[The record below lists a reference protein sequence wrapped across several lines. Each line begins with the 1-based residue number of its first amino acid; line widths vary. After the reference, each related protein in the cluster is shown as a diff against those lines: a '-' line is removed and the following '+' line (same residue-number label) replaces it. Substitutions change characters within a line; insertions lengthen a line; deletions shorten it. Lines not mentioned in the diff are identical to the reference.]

1 MNIVGVDT
9 AVFGVEDLDAARKFL
24 TEYGMTETDHGA
36 TGASFEALDGSGVKL
51 RRASDTSLP
60 IANVS
65 GSTGRETIWGVKDQA
80 SLEAIA
86 GELTKDRQVR
96 RDADGTLHTI
106 DDEGLAIGF
115 QVTKR
120 HAYDAKP
127 KPFNVPGL
135 APQRP
140 INSRVDF
147 VEPGKPR
154 AVGHIVF
161 WSDDP
166 DRSMRF
172 YIDRLGFKITDHVGN
187 KQGVFLR
194 APGSRDHHNLFFIGR
209 PDAKVSFQHLECHFG
224 DFQEVMV
231 GGSIL
236 DRSGWKTARGPG
248 RHILGSN
255 YYWYFMT
262 PMGGAFELSADM
274 DQVDDN
280 WVPGEWDTLGD
291 VAGVCTTLEISTAGA
306 PPGAIKMPSWRG
318 ASAR

>member
-9 AVFGVEDLDAARKFL
+9 AIFGVEDLDAARKFIR
-24 TEYGMTETDHGA
+24 EYGMAETEHGA
-36 TGASFEALDGSGVKL
+36 AGASFQALDGSGVVL

-65 GSTGRETIWGVKDQA
+65 GSTGRETIWGVKDKDA
-80 SLEAIA
+80 LEAIGA
-86 GELTKDRQVR
+86 ELSKDRQVR
-96 RDADGTLHTI
+96 RDADGVLHTI
-106 DDEGLAIGF
+106 DDEGLAIAF
-115 QVTKR
+115 QVTRR

-127 KPFNVPGL
+127 KPHNVPGF
-135 APQRP
+135 APARGM
-140 INSRVDF
+140 NNRVDF
-147 VEPGKPR
+147 AEPGKPR

-172 YIDRLGFKITDHVGN
+172 YVDRLGFRVTDHVGH

-194 APGSRDHHNLFFIGR
+194 AAGSHDHHNLFFIGR

-274 DQVDDN
+274 DQVDEN

-291 VAGVCTTLEISTAGA
+291 VAGIATTLEVSTLGA
-306 PPGAIKMPSWRG
+306 APGAVSMPSWRG